1 MCKHGGGRVMMWTT
15 ANHSSIYLSIYL
27 FLYATFYQSI
37 HPSNHSSF
45 HLSSPV
51 QSSPS
56 PSAVLAKPYNDF
68 GTVMVNGTVVRNH
81 VLNPKVHI
89 IVYDNKKKKLQTK
102 VISSLIVKL
111 GAVS

>member
-45 HLSSPV
+45 HP
-51 QSSPS
+51 SSPS

-81 VLNPKVHI
+81 VLNLKVHI
-89 IVYDNKKKKLQTK
+89 TVYDNKKKKLQTK
-102 VISSLIVKL
+102 VISSLTVKL